1 VAESVLRTPDTLAAV
16 AGPGTDLRRSA
27 VVAGDARPM
36 RPGTG
41 GSASITHYEDERVVL
56 RSHGS
61 GMLVLSDTWYPG
73 WHAKVDGHDTKLER
87 VDHMLR
93 GVRVGPGAHTVE
105 MTYRPLSFRIGWIV
119 SLLTA
124 IGLAFAVVRGR
135 RR

>member
-1 VAESVLRTPDTLAAV
+1 VLAPNV
-16 AGPGTDLRRSA
+16 DLRRTA
-27 VVAGDARPM
+27 VLQDSEAPLPAGSG
-36 RPGTG
+36 GT
-41 GSASITHYEDERVVL
+41 AVIIRYEDEHVTL

-73 WHAKVDGHDTKLER
+73 WHATVDGHDTKVER

-93 GVRVGPGAHTVE
+93 GVRVGPGTHTVE

-124 IGLAFAVVRGR
+124 LVLTAAVLRGR